1 MNKKQMFSVGSFGLV
16 IIVFII
22 LTWTPNRA
30 ISNFDKIRPTLF
42 VHGYKGTE
50 NSFGFMLQRFEHE
63 YKWGNKALIYYV
75 TKQGE
80 VKKYYPRLGEEK
92 PLYVQVI
99 FEDNRASFDMTSSWL
114 ANVLKDM
121 QQTYGVDDVNI
132 VGHSMGGI
140 VSLEYIKQFQ
150 GKSYPSVHKFVAI
163 GSPFDGIY
171 SEKYFQINH
180 DPAAIDLRP
189 DSKALQHLRDRSFP
203 KHTEVL
209 SISSTGD
216 AIAVPESVHALRN
229 IVPHQQLTEIV
240 INDRRLGHSDLHES
254 RKVDRYIYEFLWQ
267 DQVQ

>member
-1 MNKKQMFSVGSFGLV
+1 MNKKQILSLASFGLV
-16 IIVFII
+16 IIGFIVLI
-22 LTWTPNRA
+22 GMPNRA
-30 ISNFDKIRPTLF
+30 ISDFNKSRPTLF

-80 VKKYYPRLGEEK
+80 VKKYQPRLGEEK

-99 FEDNRASFDMTSSWL
+99 FENNRASFEMTSSWL

-140 VSLEYIKQFQ
+140 VSLEYMKQFQ
-150 GKSYPSVHKFVAI
+150 GKSYPSVHRFVAV

-171 SEKYFQINH
+171 SEEYFRIHH
-180 DPAAIDLRP
+180 DPAATDLRP
-189 DSKALQHLRDRSFP
+189 NSKALQHLRERSFP
-203 KHTEVL
+203 NHTKVL

-216 AIAVPESVHALRN
+216 IVAVPESVRAIRKM
-229 IVPHQQLTEIV
+229 VPNQQLTEIV
-240 INDRRLGHSDLHES
+240 IDDNVLGHSDLHES
-254 RKVDRYIYEFLWQ
+254 RRVDRYIYEFLWQ